1 MPAVA
6 FATRRWTADLKD
18 CGWKRFELEGGTHRC
33 ERASYLAG
41 AVPVEDVRHE
51 REALPREVIAQIR
64 ARSPLAV
71 NVRAGLEALG
81 RVHGTGMLVH
91 LVGRGEL
98 LARTAAPVAHPGPAR
113 VHVFVDG
120 LGRIHRRNHLDRRAA
135 AGAGGGSHRRVRG
148 GSCGDD
154 SSGCRS

>member
-1 MPAVA
+1 M
-6 FATRRWTADLKD
+6 ADQRHRVSLLGLLRAGGGVRHPSLD
-18 CGWKRFELEGGTHRC
+18 GGLEG
-33 ERASYLAG
+33 LAG

-51 REALPREVIAQIR
+51 RETLPREVIAQVR

-120 LGRIHRRNHLDRRAA
+120 LGRIHRRDHLDRRAA

-154 SSGCRS
+154 GSGCRS